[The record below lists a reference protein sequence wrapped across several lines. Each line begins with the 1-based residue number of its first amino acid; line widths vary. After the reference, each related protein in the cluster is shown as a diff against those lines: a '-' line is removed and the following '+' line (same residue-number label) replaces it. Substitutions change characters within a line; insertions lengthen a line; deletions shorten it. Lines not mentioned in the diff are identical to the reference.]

1 MKQNNCK
8 NCGAEITNANQK
20 VCVNCGAKLTLPIYK
35 KWWFWVIVVLGVI
48 IIASATGGEDG
59 NSEVPSEIVTTSP
72 DDKKTDA
79 SNKQPSSSQITYEI
93 VDLQK
98 MIDDLNQNAMKAEST
113 YQNKYVQITAKIYSF
128 DSDGAYITVEPVGA
142 DEWNFD
148 TVMCYIQNNQQKTQ
162 LMEKSKGDIVTIK
175 GRISSIGEVL
185 GYSLKIDEIS

>member
-1 MKQNNCK
+1 M
-8 NCGAEITNANQK
+8 
-20 VCVNCGAKLTLPIYK
+20 
-35 KWWFWVIVVLGVI
+35 IVVLGVI